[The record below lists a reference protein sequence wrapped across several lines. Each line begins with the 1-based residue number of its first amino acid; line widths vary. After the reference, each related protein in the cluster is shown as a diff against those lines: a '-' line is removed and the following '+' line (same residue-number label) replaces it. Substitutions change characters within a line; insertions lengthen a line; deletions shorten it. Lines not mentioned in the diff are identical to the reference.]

1 MQRNKILKF
10 NWVKLDRLLVKQIQ
24 LDEDFELLN
33 VRKLTLTNVSYN
45 SFLMSKHC

>member
-33 VRKLTLTNVSYN
+33 YPHTPKSE
-45 SFLMSKHC
+45 HI